1 MKLSVKFYVTTF
13 ASVLLAACAAIVSV
27 PVHAEEFPSRPIQV
41 YIGFPPGS
49 GADILTRFYA
59 DKMSIL
65 LKQTVVVQNK
75 AGANGNIA
83 AEAVARSKPDGYS
96 VLFGPSAAIA
106 GGKFLYKNMPVDS
119 LNDFA
124 MVAPLNELGFLLVV
138 SPKSPFK
145 TVQDLTEHLKTHPDR
160 AYGTANSMGIGS
172 ALLYLNSA
180 GVAAQNVGYK
190 TTSDGQ
196 RDLEAGFLDFMLVD
210 SVYGAAQVK
219 NGALRAL
226 AVTTTKRL
234 PRLEE
239 VPTMREAG
247 IASYAVTGWFM
258 VLAPTGT
265 PQNAIDKL
273 NAAVSEI
280 SSTDAAKT
288 FFANL
293 ASVPLVDTPAGARQK
308 LVDDIEQWRLIAKL
322 GNIEP
327 Q

>member
-1 MKLSVKFYVTTF
+1 MKIGIAVF
-13 ASVLLAACAAIVSV
+13 AAGLLTISATGFGAPGYAQD
-27 PVHAEEFPSRPIQV
+27 FPTHPINV

-59 DKMSIL
+59 DKMSAI
-65 LKQTVVVQNK
+65 LKQPVIVQNK
-75 AGANGNIA
+75 PGANGNIA
-83 AEAVARSKPDGYS
+83 AETVARSKPDGYS
-96 VLFGPSAAIA
+96 LLFGPSAAIA

-119 LNDFA
+119 LKDYT
-124 MVAPLNELGFLLVV
+124 MVAPLNELGFMLAV
-138 SPKSPFK
+138 SRKSPIT
-145 TVQDLTEHLKTHPDR
+145 TVADLTAHLKANPDR
-160 AYGTANSMGIGS
+160 SYGTANSMGIGS
-172 ALLYLNSA
+172 ALLYLNSVGA
-180 GVAAQNVGYK
+180 TATNVGYK
-190 TTSDGQ
+190 TTADGL

-210 SVYGAAQVK
+210 SVFGATQVK
-219 NGALRAL
+219 EDRLRAL

-239 VPTMREAG
+239 VPTMQEAG
-247 IASYAVTGWFM
+247 IDKYDVTGWFM
-258 VLAPTGT
+258 VLAPAGT
-265 PQNAIDKL
+265 PKAVVDKL

-280 SSTDAAKT
+280 SKTDAAKA

-293 ASVPLVDTPAGARQK
+293 ASVPLVDTPEGARQK